1 MDIEKI
7 DLTRLDE
14 KKKERL
20 LFYLRQVKQNKHIRL
35 VTTK

>member
-1 MDIEKI
+1 MDIEKM

-20 LFYLRQVKQNKHIRL
+20 LFYLRQVKRSKHIRL

>member
-7 DLTRLDE
+7 DVTRLDE
-14 KKKERL
+14 KRKERL
-20 LFYLRQVKQNKHIRL
+20 LFYLRQVKRDKHIRL